1 MRSSHPPIVATWL
14 LVHLR
19 SDKEN
24 ESLIGDLL
32 EDYGRGRSTA
42 WYWRQ
47 VLAAIVVSSC
57 GEVRAHGLIAI
68 KAMVT
73 GWAAQFMFQFV
84 EWGLLSRFHLWIP
97 LYHKLPLYFGY
108 GIAASLTW
116 LLLWTPIWI
125 GSGWFVGGL
134 YRSHFASMLLVFSTS
149 VLVWKLLKLPRTI
162 QLLFDGAGDSRY
174 LPQLVVEVM
183 NLILPSV
190 YIVLGGFLAG
200 ISKRDS
206 SAQGAQIIT

>member
-1 MRSSHPPIVATWL
+1 MRSSHPPMVATWL
-14 LVHLR
+14 LEHLR
-19 SDKEN
+19 SDRKN
-24 ESLIGDLL
+24 ESLIGDLM
-32 EDYGRGRSTA
+32 EDYGCGRSNA

-57 GEVRAHGLIAI
+57 DEVRAHVVIAI

-84 EWGLLSRFHLWIP
+84 VWGLLSRFHLWLL
-97 LYHKLPLYFGY
+97 LYHKLPLFFGY

-116 LLLWTPIWI
+116 LILWTPIWI

-134 YRSHFASMLLVFSTS
+134 YRSRLVSMVLLFSTS
-149 VLVWKLLKLPRTI
+149 VLVWNLLRLPWTI
-162 QLLFDGAGDSRY
+162 HLLVDGGRDSRY
-174 LPQLVVEVM
+174 LPQLVVELM
-183 NLILPSV
+183 NLTLPSI
-190 YIVLGGFLAG
+190 YIVLGGVLAG

-206 SAQGAQIIT
+206 SSRGARIMA